1 MTSAVTNGSM
11 GMMRRAL
18 PCVRLCV
25 RALTRWGARVWG
37 QERIGSGAGLTL
49 VYKAMEAHL
58 GHAGVQKQAC
68 GLLRN
73 LSGNDANKV
82 RVVWLGS

>member
-1 MTSAVTNGSM
+1 MTSAVTHGSM

-25 RALTRWGARVWG
+25 RALTRWGGRVG

-58 GHAGVQKQAC
+58 GHAGVQERAC
-68 GLLRN
+68 G
-73 LSGNDANKV
+73 V
-82 RVVWLGS
+82 